1 VKLRDVLE
9 RGAPAWAWLAG
20 VTLVGLA
27 TFSAASRA
35 AVADQAAG
43 ILAVWAALILPAM
56 TIHRRV
62 GAVALTS
69 ACGLLALA
77 GAVGA
82 LALLHDPLD
91 ASTDPVRLARVA
103 AILLGALALAFVGLR
118 PALVAFP
125 AAMKA
130 RRDAIFAGA
139 PPRLSAAEL
148 LCTSGGAGWSPT
160 SPGTLGAVA
169 ALPVGCLLAALPR
182 PAHLAV
188 VALLTGLT
196 LIPGRAYMR
205 HRDAGDPQEIVLDE
219 SIGVLLALAFVPW
232 TFLWAGLAFGM
243 FRLLDILKPFPVG
256 WVDRNVKGALGVMG
270 DDVVAGLLAG
280 ALLLGVRL
288 LGIHLGAWSA

>member
-1 VKLRDVLE
+1 
-9 RGAPAWAWLAG
+9 
-20 VTLVGLA
+20 
-27 TFSAASRA
+27 
-35 AVADQAAG
+35 
-43 ILAVWAALILPAM
+43 
-56 TIHRRV
+56 
-62 GAVALTS
+62 
-69 ACGLLALA
+69 
-77 GAVGA
+77 
-82 LALLHDPLD
+82 
-91 ASTDPVRLARVA
+91 
-103 AILLGALALAFVGLR
+103 
-118 PALVAFP
+118 
-125 AAMKA
+125 
-130 RRDAIFAGA
+130 
-139 PPRLSAAEL
+139 
-148 LCTSGGAGWSPT
+148 
-160 SPGTLGAVA
+160 VA